1 MSDNADIT
9 ALGAE
14 LRDARQKRDL
24 TLPDVERRIH
34 IRQKYLEALE
44 GGQVV
49 LLPSPPQTRGFLR
62 NYARF
67 LGLDAEWMVS
77 RWDEALA
84 KGSGGRRAR
93 ARRSSIAPVAPP
105 PDPVRATQSGPV
117 RGVAPSRTMAIPPA
131 LTAAGDP
138 EPTARPRLRIAPLL
152 FFVALIVLLVAALVG
167 GGQFVQQYLASNE
180 GQPGAPILSPMP
192 GGSLNGDTLAETL
205 SAPTGTAESPRP
217 TALPNP
223 NAPPGGVVAQ
233 NTEPTPST
241 PLPPAA
247 EGEGDVSIQL
257 EIVARTWL
265 RVTVD
270 GEVSYQ
276 GAPGPNTILQYR
288 GNTIAIRASNGA
300 GLHAIINNRDLGIL
314 GARGQIVDQTFT
326 AGTLEQLAPTP
337 TPSPELPALTE
348 STTPAPELTAT
359 ETPAS

>member
-9 ALGAE
+9 ALGTE

-24 TLPDVERRIH
+24 TLQDVERRIH

-67 LGLDAEWMVS
+67 LGMDAESMVA

-84 KGSGGRRAR
+84 KGGGRRGR
-93 ARRSSIAPVAPP
+93 ARRSGVAPVAPP
-105 PDPVRATQSGPV
+105 PDPVRAMQSGSG
-117 RGVAPSRTMAIPPA
+117 RGIAPSRTMPIPSS
-131 LTAAGDP
+131 LTGAGEP
-138 EPTARPRLRIAPLL
+138 EPAVRPRLRVMPLL
-152 FFVALIVLLVAALVG
+152 FFIALIVLLVAALVG
-167 GGQFVQQYLASNE
+167 GGQFVQQYLANDE
-180 GQPGAPILSPMP
+180 GLTGAPILSPMP
-192 GGSLNGDTLAETL
+192 GGSSLNGDTLAQTL
-205 SAPTGTAESPRP
+205 AAPTGTTEPPRP

-223 NAPPGGVVAQ
+223 NVPPGGVIAQ
-233 NTEPTPST
+233 VTEPAQST
-241 PLPPAA
+241 PLPPA

-257 EIVARTWL
+257 EVVARTWL

-270 GEVSYQ
+270 GEVNYQ

-326 AGTLEQLAPTP
+326 ARTLEQLAPTP
-337 TPSPELPALTE
+337 TPSAELPVSPESATPVPEL
-348 STTPAPELTAT
+348 APTG
-359 ETPAS
+359 TPAS